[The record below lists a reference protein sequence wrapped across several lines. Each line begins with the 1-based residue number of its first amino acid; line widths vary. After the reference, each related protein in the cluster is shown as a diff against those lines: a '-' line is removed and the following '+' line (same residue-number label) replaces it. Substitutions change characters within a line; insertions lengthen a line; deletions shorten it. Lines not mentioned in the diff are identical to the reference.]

1 MTTVQERV
9 KMLMEHYH
17 LSVYRFAAR
26 VGEDR
31 AEKFYN
37 ILKGKMKP
45 NFDTIQSIGNG
56 FPGINIDWLVMGRGE
71 MFLTEILASNDAVD
85 ETMHEE
91 PKPLTPHFVSRTL
104 MLEQQIADRDR
115 MITMLEKDVEF
126 LRGLVAK

>member
-56 FPGINIDWLVMGRGE
+56 FPGINIDRAGGPVVGDGAWGNVFKKYTNG
-71 MFLTEILASNDAVD
+71 
-85 ETMHEE
+85 
-91 PKPLTPHFVSRTL
+91 
-104 MLEQQIADRDR
+104 Q
-115 MITMLEKDVEF
+115 
-126 LRGLVAK
+126 